1 MQNTWCMRWHIKPDN
16 TVHPVD
22 SKNESIHFKVEAVQ
36 GFLEYAPKKMVFY
49 GRQEHIFL
57 VHNWQVTRRINDPDT
72 KNINKYTYYLFPEF
86 DEEDFPFIVSSGEST
101 MNIVNVKTG
110 WMGVLIKA
118 ATSVL
123 H

>member
-1 MQNTWCMRWHIKPDN
+1 M
-16 TVHPVD
+16 
-22 SKNESIHFKVEAVQ
+22 
-36 GFLEYAPKKMVFY
+36 FY

-57 VHNWQVTRRINDPDT
+57 VNNWKVTRRINDPDT
-72 KNINKYTYYLFPEF
+72 KNINKYTYYQFPEF
-86 DEEDFPFIVSSGEST
+86 DEEDFPFVVSSGEST